1 MELKTIEKIIE
12 DLKEIGYKPTDTRVT
27 EDVTQ
32 VFYDSA
38 QIIFHHHTGRK
49 PTVSLYFA
57 LEYGTTFNQ
66 EDLDYLNEKQVHYW
80 SIYKGWLETTYVTTN
95 EKDLEETVKEFFD
108 KYY

>member
-12 DLKEIGYKPTDTRVT
+12 DLKKIGYKPTDTRVT

-38 QIIFHHHTGRK
+38 QIIFHHHTSRK

-57 LEYGTTFNQ
+57 LEYDTTFNQ
-66 EDLDYLNEKQVHYW
+66 EDVDYLNEKQVHYW

>member
-80 SIYKGWLETTYVTTN
+80 SISKGWLETTYVTTN